1 MTTTDAWLTAAAVAA
16 FVAAAIIAF
25 LPLAAHSAGF

>member
-1 MTTTDAWLTAAAVAA
+1 MTTTDAWLTAAAFAA
-16 FVAAAIIAF
+16 FLAAVLIAF